1 MPEIQAEIKEM
12 FDAHELLAEF
22 HYKPQK
28 LEHGYAN
35 RSLKIDLSN
44 NKIELLP
51 VTEEMKKLW
60 VGGKGFGLWY
70 MFQEINKD
78 TKWDSPQNP
87 IVFSPG
93 PLSGTTSFPGAG
105 KTIVTAIS
113 PMTHGIMDSNVG
125 GYFGPYL
132 KFSGFDALEIIG
144 KASEEVI
151 VYIDAVNYKVTIEKA
166 PKESIDSHILA
177 EELTFMYADDELDRR
192 NIAVVSAGRG
202 ADHTN
207 MGVLNFSFWDWR
219 RDLPRLKQA
228 GRGGIG
234 TVFRNKK
241 VKAIVAK
248 NRQVDPSWLVEESKV
263 AHKTRP
269 SEDTTTISGEEITAI
284 HEIIKKWNTDPEYA
298 IEMMQDIQ
306 EKFYHVSEA
315 AINILVKEIKTPKAQ
330 LYHIATFYSS
340 LSLDKK
346 GATTIQICKGTA
358 CHVKG
363 SGKLLERFEQLLG
376 IKEGETTKD
385 KKYTLEA
392 VACLGACSI
401 APVVKIG
408 DKVIGNVQ
416 VKDCEKLLKEYNEK
430 GGNE

>member
-1 MPEIQAEIKEM
+1 MNKDIMKMKE
-12 FDAHELLAEF
+12 AHELIAEF

-28 LEHGYAN
+28 LERGYAN
-35 RSLKIDLSN
+35 RSLKVDLSQ
-44 NKIELLP
+44 KTIGLMP

-60 VGGKGFGLWY
+60 VGGKGFDLWY
-70 MFQEINKD
+70 MLQEINKD
-78 TKWDSPQNP
+78 TKWDSPGNP

-105 KTIVTAIS
+105 KTIVTSIS
-113 PMTHGIMDSNVG
+113 PSTHGIIDSNVG

-144 KASEEVI
+144 KADEEVI

-241 VKAIVAK
+241 IKGLIIK
-248 NRQVDPSWLVEESKV
+248 NRQIDPSWKVSESKV
-263 AHKTRP
+263 GHLTKPLT
-269 SEDTTTISGEEITAI
+269 DTTVISGDEITAI
-284 HEIIKKWNTDPEYA
+284 KEIIAKWKHDPEYA

-306 EKFYHVSEA
+306 EKFKYISEA
-315 AINILVKEIKTPKAQ
+315 AINILAKELNTSKAQ
-330 LYHIATFYSS
+330 LYHIVTFYSS

-346 GATTIQICKGTA
+346 GETIIQICKGTA

-363 SGKLLERFEQLLG
+363 SSKLLERFEQLLN

-408 DKVIGNVQ
+408 ERVVGNVQ
-416 VKDCEKLLKEYNEK
+416 VMDCEKLLKETEEL